1 MEISKHPYK
10 AFIPEGADKLIIGSI
25 MHSLLLKPLRKTKH
39 KVELGNDT
47 YSNILEAAM
56 TPWII

>member
-25 MHSLLLKPLRKTKH
+25 MIHSTL
-39 KVELGNDT
+39 
-47 YSNILEAAM
+47 
-56 TPWII
+56 IID